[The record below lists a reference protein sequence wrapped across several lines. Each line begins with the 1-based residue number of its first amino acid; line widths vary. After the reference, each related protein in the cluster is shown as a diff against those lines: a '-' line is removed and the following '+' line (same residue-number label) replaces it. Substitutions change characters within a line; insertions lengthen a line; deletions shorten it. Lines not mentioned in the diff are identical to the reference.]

1 MNEILTWLLL
11 VAITYYAI
19 YRLLKLAA
27 EHGGF

>member
-1 MNEILTWLLL
+1 MEIVTYATLTAL
-11 VAITYYAI
+11 TYYGI